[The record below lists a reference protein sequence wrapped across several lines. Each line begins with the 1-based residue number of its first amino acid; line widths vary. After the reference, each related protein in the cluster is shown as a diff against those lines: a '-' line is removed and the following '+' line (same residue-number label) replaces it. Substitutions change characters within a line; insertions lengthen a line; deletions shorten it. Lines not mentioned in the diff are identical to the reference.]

1 MNRFCSDP
9 RGGGAWDGAKSGDRK
24 NVHRAVLPFLTL
36 SIIHFDSEVEGSMYF
51 RNVDNI
57 IHIHAVQRP
66 KSTIGANCIHQTV
79 FDGILIV
86 SGYNDFCVKDG
97 ELSG

>member
-1 MNRFCSDP
+1 M
-9 RGGGAWDGAKSGDRK
+9 WDGAKSGD
-24 NVHRAVLPFLTL
+24 RAVLPFLTL
-36 SIIHFDSEVEGSMYF
+36 STIHFDSEDGGSMYF

-57 IHIHAVQRP
+57 THIHTVQRP
-66 KSTIGANCIHQTV
+66 KSTISTKFIHQTV

-86 SGYNDFCVKDG
+86 SSHNDFCVKDG